1 MNLRSILNLF
11 SILILF
17 FSFSYLLPI
26 VVSIIFDDGA
36 LNIFLITLIVIAL
49 IGLFGVFITKGA
61 DNNLSQ
67 KDGFVIIVLFWI
79 VLSFAGSVPFY
90 LSGMSTI
97 DSIFESMSGIT
108 TTGAT
113 VISDIDSLPES
124 LLFYRQLLQWMGG
137 MGLIVLAIAVMPLLG
152 IGGGQIY
159 KTEIPGAMGEQKLTP
174 RIKETAQALWSIYFS
189 LTMVCALLYY
199 LNGMSGFDAISH
211 AMSTV
216 AIGGFSTHN
225 ESIGFFNSLSIELIC
240 ILFMLLSA
248 FSFTLHYFAIY
259 KRKLLKYFFDPEL
272 RFFLSILTII
282 IISALL
288 LTVFSSVTSNSP
300 SFREILFHSVSM
312 LTTTGFTISNTS
324 EWPFTIS
331 FLLLIGAFIGACSGS
346 VGGGVKSWRVLI
358 MINHAYK
365 NVMKIIHPS
374 SVLSLKMGSK
384 NVDDEVA
391 TSVWG
396 FFSIYVI
403 SFVLLLLMTLI
414 SGLDFESA
422 FSAVGACLNNLGPG
436 LGAVSENYANIN
448 ALSKSI
454 LAFAMLLGR
463 LEIFTLLVILTPMFW
478 AK

>member
-1 MNLRSILNLF
+1 MNFKSILKLF

-17 FSFSYLLPI
+17 FSISYVFPI
-26 VVSIIFDDGA
+26 VVSIIFNDGA
-36 LNIFLITLIVIAL
+36 ISLFLYPL
-49 IGLFGVFITKGA
+49 IGVSSIGLSGFYITRNV
-61 DNNLSQ
+61 NNELSQ
-67 KDGFVIIVLFWI
+67 KDGFIIIVMFWV
-79 VLSFAGSVPFY
+79 VLCFAGSIPFN
-90 LSGMSTI
+90 LSGMTFI

-113 VISDIDSLPES
+113 VVSNLYNLPES

-159 KTEIPGAMGEQKLTP
+159 KTEIPGAMGEQRLTP
-174 RIKETAQALWSIYFS
+174 RIKETAQVLWLIYFG
-189 LTMVCALLYY
+189 LTVICGVLYY
-199 LNGMSGFDAISH
+199 IGGMNAFDAVSH

-225 ESIGFFNSLSIELIC
+225 ESIGYFNSLSIEIVC
-240 ILFMLLSA
+240 IIFMLLSA
-248 FSFTLHYFAIY
+248 FSFTLHYFAIF
-259 KRKLLKYFFDPEL
+259 RKKPLKYFYDPEL
-272 RFFLSILTII
+272 RFFISILMII
-282 IISALL
+282 FILGIVISNL
-288 LTVFSSVTSNSP
+288 SMQGP
-300 SFREILFHSVSM
+300 SIREIAFHSVSM
-312 LTTTGFTISNTS
+312 LTTTGFSITNTS
-324 EWPFTIS
+324 NWPFSLS
-331 FLLLIGAFIGACSGS
+331 FLLLVGAFIGACAGS
-346 VGGGVKSWRVLI
+346 VGGGVKSWRVLT

-365 NVMKIIHPS
+365 NIMTIIHPN
-374 SVLSLKMGSK
+374 SVMTLKIGTKSI
-384 NVDDEVA
+384 DDGVA

-403 SFVLLLLMTLI
+403 SFILLLLFVLV

-436 LGAVSENYANIN
+436 LGIVSENYSDI
-448 ALSKSI
+448 SSSTKGI

-478 AK
+478 SK

>member
-1 MNLRSILNLF
+1 MNFKSILKLF
-11 SILILF
+11 SILVLF
-17 FSFSYLLPI
+17 FSISYVFPL
-26 VVSIIFDDGA
+26 VVSIIFNDGA
-36 LNIFLITLIVIAL
+36 ISLFLYPL
-49 IGLFGVFITKGA
+49 IGVSSIGLSGFYITRNV
-61 DNNLSQ
+61 NNELSQ
-67 KDGFVIIVLFWI
+67 KDGFIIIVMFWV
-79 VLSFAGSVPFY
+79 VLCFAGSIPFN
-90 LSGMSTI
+90 LSGMTFI

-113 VISDIDSLPES
+113 VVSNLDNLPES

-159 KTEIPGAMGEQKLTP
+159 KTEIPGAMGEQRLTP
-174 RIKETAQALWSIYFS
+174 RIKETAQVLWLIYFG
-189 LTMVCALLYY
+189 LTLICGVFYY
-199 LNGMSGFDAISH
+199 IGGMNAFDAVSH

-225 ESIGFFNSLSIELIC
+225 ESIGYFNSLSIEIVC
-240 ILFMLLSA
+240 IIFMLLSA
-248 FSFTLHYFAIY
+248 FSFTLHYFAIF
-259 KRKLLKYFFDPEL
+259 KKKPLKYLYDPEL
-272 RFFLSILTII
+272 RFFISILII
-282 IISALL
+282 IFILGIVISNL
-288 LTVFSSVTSNSP
+288 SMQGP
-300 SFREILFHSVSM
+300 SIREIAFHSVSM
-312 LTTTGFTISNTS
+312 LTTTGFSISNTS
-324 EWPFTIS
+324 NWPFSLS
-331 FLLLIGAFIGACSGS
+331 FLLLIAAFIGACAGS

-365 NVMKIIHPS
+365 NIMTIIHPN
-374 SVLSLKMGSK
+374 SVMTLKIGTKS
-384 NVDDEVA
+384 VDDGVA

-403 SFVLLLLMTLI
+403 SFILLLLFVLM

-436 LGAVSENYANIN
+436 LGIVSENYSDI
-448 ALSKSI
+448 SSSTKGI

-478 AK
+478 SK

>member
-1 MNLRSILNLF
+1 MNFKSIVNLF

-17 FSFSYLLPI
+17 FSISYIFPI
-26 VVSIIFDDGA
+26 IVSLIYKDGA
-36 LNIFLITLIVIAL
+36 INLFLSTLSIVSL
-49 IGLFGVFITKGA
+49 IGIVGVFLTRGE

-90 LSGMSTI
+90 LSGMTFI
-97 DSIFESMSGIT
+97 DSIFESTSGIT

-113 VISDIDSLPES
+113 VISNIDALPES

-159 KTEIPGAMGEQKLTP
+159 KTEVPGAMGEQRLTP
-174 RIKETAQALWSIYFS
+174 RIKETAQALWLIYLG
-189 LTMVCALLYY
+189 LTIACAVLYY
-199 LNGMSGFDAISH
+199 FNGMSVFDSISH

-225 ESIGFFNSLSIELIC
+225 ESIGFFNSIPIELIC
-240 ILFMLLSA
+240 MVFMLLSS
-248 FSFTLHYFAIY
+248 FSFALHYFAIY
-259 KRKLLKYFFDPEL
+259 KSKPLKYFYDPEL
-272 RFFLSILTII
+272 RFFASILLLIFII
-282 IISALL
+282 ALIISF
-288 LTVFSSVTSNSP
+288 FSDMSGANI
-300 SFREILFHSVSM
+300 RQIAFHSVSM
-312 LTTTGFTISNTS
+312 ITTTGFSISDTS
-324 EWPFTIS
+324 TWPFSIS
-331 FLLLIGAFIGACSGS
+331 FLLLIGAFVGACSGS

-365 NVMKIIHPS
+365 NIMTIIHPN
-374 SVLSLKMGSK
+374 SVISLKIGTK
-384 NVDDEVA
+384 NVDDQVA

-396 FFSIYVI
+396 FFSIYII
-403 SFVLLLLMTLI
+403 SFVILLLGILI

-436 LGAVSENYANIN
+436 LGAVSENYSQITSF
-448 ALSKSI
+448 SKGI

-463 LEIFTLLVILTPMFW
+463 LEIFTLLVLLTPMFW
-478 AK
+478 EK

>member
-1 MNLRSILNLF
+1 MNFKSIVNLF

-17 FSFSYLLPI
+17 FSISYVFPI
-26 VVSIIFDDGA
+26 IVSLIYKDGA
-36 LNIFLITLIVIAL
+36 INLFLSTLSIVSL
-49 IGLFGVFITKGA
+49 IGIVGVFLTRGE

-90 LSGMSTI
+90 LSGMTFI
-97 DSIFESMSGIT
+97 DSIFESTSGIT

-113 VISDIDSLPES
+113 VISNIDALPES

-159 KTEIPGAMGEQKLTP
+159 KTEVPGAMGEQRLTP
-174 RIKETAQALWSIYFS
+174 RIKETAQALWLIYLG
-189 LTMVCALLYY
+189 LTIACAVLYY
-199 LNGMSGFDAISH
+199 FNGMSVFDSISH

-225 ESIGFFNSLSIELIC
+225 ESIGFFDSISIELIC
-240 ILFMLLSA
+240 MVFMLLSS
-248 FSFTLHYFAIY
+248 FSFALHYFAIY
-259 KRKLLKYFFDPEL
+259 KSKPLKYFYDPEL
-272 RFFLSILTII
+272 RFFASILLII
-282 IISALL
+282 FMVALIISF
-288 LTVFSSVTSNSP
+288 FSDMSGANI
-300 SFREILFHSVSM
+300 RQIAFHSVSM
-312 LTTTGFTISNTS
+312 ITTTGFSISDTS
-324 EWPFTIS
+324 SWPFSIS
-331 FLLLIGAFIGACSGS
+331 FLLLIGAFVGACSGS

-365 NVMKIIHPS
+365 NIMTIIHPN
-374 SVLSLKMGSK
+374 SVISLKIGTK
-384 NVDDEVA
+384 NVDDQVA

-396 FFSIYVI
+396 FFSIYII
-403 SFVLLLLMTLI
+403 SFVILLLGILI

-436 LGAVSENYANIN
+436 LGAVSENYSQITTF
-448 ALSKSI
+448 SKGI

-463 LEIFTLLVILTPMFW
+463 LEIFTLLVLLTPMFW
-478 AK
+478 EK

>member
-1 MNLRSILNLF
+1 MNFKSILKLF
-11 SILILF
+11 SILVLF
-17 FSFSYLLPI
+17 FSISYVFPI
-26 VVSIIFDDGA
+26 VVSIIFNDGA
-36 LNIFLITLIVIAL
+36 INLFLYTLIGVSL
-49 IGLFGVFITKGA
+49 IGLTGFYITRNV
-61 DNNLSQ
+61 NNELSQ
-67 KDGFVIIVLFWI
+67 KDGFVIIVMFWV
-79 VLSFAGSVPFY
+79 VLCFAGSIPFY
-90 LSGMSTI
+90 LSGMTFI

-113 VISDIDSLPES
+113 VVSNLDNLPES

-159 KTEIPGAMGEQKLTP
+159 KTEIPGAMGEQRLTP
-174 RIKETAQALWSIYFS
+174 RIKETAQVLWLIYFG
-189 LTMVCALLYY
+189 LTVICGVFYY
-199 LNGMSGFDAISH
+199 IGGMNAFDAVSH

-225 ESIGFFNSLSIELIC
+225 ESIGYFNSLSIEIVC
-240 ILFMLLSA
+240 IIFMLLSA
-248 FSFTLHYFAIY
+248 FSFTLHYFAIF
-259 KRKLLKYFFDPEL
+259 KKKPLKYLYDPEL
-272 RFFLSILTII
+272 RFFISILII
-282 IISALL
+282 IFIIGVVISNL
-288 LTVFSSVTSNSP
+288 SMQGP
-300 SFREILFHSVSM
+300 SIREIAFHSVSM
-312 LTTTGFTISNTS
+312 LTTTGFSISNTS
-324 EWPFTIS
+324 NWPFSLS
-331 FLLLIGAFIGACSGS
+331 FLLLIGAFIGACAGS

-365 NVMKIIHPS
+365 NIMTIIHPN
-374 SVLSLKMGSK
+374 SVMTLKIGTKS
-384 NVDDEVA
+384 VDDGVA

-403 SFVLLLLMTLI
+403 SFILLLLFVLM

-436 LGAVSENYANIN
+436 LGIVSENYSDI
-448 ALSKSI
+448 SSSTKVI

-478 AK
+478 SK